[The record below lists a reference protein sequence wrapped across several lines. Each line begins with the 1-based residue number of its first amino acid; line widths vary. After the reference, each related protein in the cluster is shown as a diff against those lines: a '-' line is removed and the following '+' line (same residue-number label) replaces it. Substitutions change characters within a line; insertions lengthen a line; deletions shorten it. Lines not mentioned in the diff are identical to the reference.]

1 MLCKKQ
7 RKPGISMVFCDI
19 LHELYI
25 KHEVVTAVFA
35 GNDTILTENITQ
47 GRKRFITQSNGGIF
61 W

>member
-1 MLCKKQ
+1 
-7 RKPGISMVFCDI
+7 MVFCDI

-47 GRKRFITQSNGGIF
+47 GRKRFITQSNGVMC

>member
-35 GNDTILTENITQ
+35 ENDTILTENITQ
-47 GRKRFITQSNGGIF
+47 GRKRFITQSNGVMC
-61 W
+61 

>member
-7 RKPGISMVFCDI
+7 RKTGISMVFCDI

-25 KHEVVTAVFA
+25 KYEVVTAALA

-47 GRKRFITQSNGGIF
+47 GRKRFITQLNGVIC
-61 W
+61 